1 MLTFL
6 MWGMVA
12 IVWVVTMVLAAWFA
26 INFNPDT
33 SNIPVWKSWCINALM
48 IIVTLYTLPLL
59 LIVIVI
65 DLLYA
70 GICKLG
76 ERF

>member
-6 MWGMVA
+6 MCGMAAV
-12 IVWVVTMVLAAWFA
+12 VWVVTMVLAAWFT

-33 SNIPVWKSWCINALM
+33 SNIPVWKSWCINAIM
-48 IIVTLYTLPLL
+48 IIVILYTLPLL
-59 LIVIVI
+59 LITIAI

-76 ERF
+76 ERL